1 MPVGRSATA
10 AAQSDA
16 PPRKPP
22 KAIAANEKR
31 ILGPGCVN
39 ISASAAEMTKS
50 AAVAGTKAFFI
61 RRGHPRP
68 REQRERAGSR
78 IRL

>member
-22 KAIAANEKR
+22 TAIAANEKR

-50 AAVAGTKAFFI
+50 AAVAGTKRFLSAAAI
-61 RRGHPRP
+61 RV
-68 REQRERAGSR
+68 RASSGKSR
-78 IRL
+78 